1 MIRKARQED
10 LDGIM
15 SIYARARDYMCAN
28 GNPTQWEDGWPSRQ
42 AVEKDLLLDRL
53 YVFCAAGSD
62 TPHGVFALKLDAEEA
77 YRHIDGAWLNERPYG
92 VIHRLASD
100 GTVHGIFAACVD
112 FCKTLCPELR
122 ADTHANNR
130 TMQHLLVKCGF
141 VRCGVVD
148 LGIGGDS
155 LRIAYQYKRSQ

>member
-1 MIRKARQED
+1 MIRKARRED
-10 LDGIM
+10 LAGIM
-15 SIYARARDYMCAN
+15 SIYTRARDYMCAN

-62 TPHGVFALKLDAEEA
+62 RPHGVFALVLDTEEA
-77 YRHIDGAWLNERPYG
+77 YSHIDGAWLNERPYG

-100 GTVHGIFAACVD
+100 GTVHGIFEACVD
-112 FCKTLCPELR
+112 FCKALCPELR

-130 TMQHLLVKCGF
+130 TMQHLLVKNGF

-155 LRIAYQYKRSQ
+155 LRIAYQYERSQ